1 MEEKYKIE
9 LEVTVLDGNAKIQ
22 VNQNSEQDLPP
33 DVLAMVLASG
43 VALAIRLSDNE
54 AETMKDVI
62 DYLNGEFIDPNSF
75 VDARIVKNW
84 FSKKWIP
91 LTLTKK
97 E

>member
-22 VNQNSEQDLPP
+22 VNQNSEQDLSP
-33 DVLAMVLASG
+33 DILAMVLASG

-75 VDARIVKNW
+75 IDARIVKN
-84 FSKKWIP
+84 
-91 LTLTKK
+91 
-97 E
+97 

>member
-9 LEVTVLDGNAKIQ
+9 LEVTVLDGNDKIQ
-22 VNQNSEQDLPP
+22 VNQKSEQDLPP

-75 VDARIVKNW
+75 VDARIVKN
-84 FSKKWIP
+84 
-91 LTLTKK
+91 
-97 E
+97 

>member
-22 VNQNSEQDLPP
+22 VNQNSEQDLSP
-33 DVLAMVLASG
+33 DILAMVLAAG

-75 VDARIVKNW
+75 IDARIVKN
-84 FSKKWIP
+84 
-91 LTLTKK
+91 
-97 E
+97 

>member
-75 VDARIVKNW
+75 VDARIVKN
-84 FSKKWIP
+84 
-91 LTLTKK
+91 
-97 E
+97 

>member
-22 VNQNSEQDLPP
+22 VNQNSEQDLSP
-33 DVLAMVLASG
+33 DILAMVLASG

-75 VDARIVKNW
+75 VDARIVKN
-84 FSKKWIP
+84 
-91 LTLTKK
+91 
-97 E
+97 

>member
-22 VNQNSEQDLPP
+22 VNQNSEQDLSP
-33 DVLAMVLASG
+33 DILAMVLAAG

-75 VDARIVKNW
+75 IEDRKSVV
-84 FSKKWIP
+84 
-91 LTLTKK
+91 
-97 E
+97 

>member
-75 VDARIVKNW
+75 IDARIVKN
-84 FSKKWIP
+84 
-91 LTLTKK
+91 
-97 E
+97 